1 MLNKV
6 MLIGNLGADP
16 EVRYMPSGDTVTNIR
31 LATSRRWKD
40 RQTSEQRES
49 TEWHRVTFFNI
60 GNFKLAEIAGE
71 YLKKGS
77 KVYVEGR
84 IQTRKWQ
91 DNTGQDRYST
101 EIIADQM
108 QMLDSRA
115 SGTAEFGQQ
124 GGYAAP
130 QANQN
135 QNFQQQPQ
143 QTQQQPQQFSQQP
156 SQPQNFQQPQ
166 QTQQFNQPAP
176 AAQQNFQAPPQQA
189 QPFNQSTPPPVQQPP
204 LQSPPR
210 QVEQKAAFAT
220 PNQPTPTGKPISP
233 AVTDDFDDD
242 IPF

>member
-16 EVRYMPSGDTVTNIR
+16 EVRYLSSGDAVTNIS

-40 RQTSEQRES
+40 RQTGEQREA

-60 GNFKLAEIAGE
+60 GNYKLAEIAGE

-91 DNTGQDRYST
+91 DNNGQDRYST

-108 QMLDSRA
+108 QMLDSRTE
-115 SGTAEFGQQ
+115 GTTAFGQQ
-124 GGYAAP
+124 GNNYTAP

-135 QNFQQQPQ
+135 LQPPQQTQPLNPPQQSQNFQQSQSTQPLN
-143 QTQQQPQQFSQQP
+143 PP
-156 SQPQNFQQPQ
+156 IQPQNFQPPQSAQPINTPSLQ
-166 QTQQFNQPAP
+166 PFTSPIEQPPIKPAP
-176 AAQQNFQAPPQQA
+176 PTV
-189 QPFNQSTPPPVQQPP
+189 QPDPSSN
-204 LQSPPR
+204 LQSQNP
-210 QVEQKAAFAT
+210 T
-220 PNQPTPTGKPISP
+220 NPTPSTK
-233 AVTDDFDDD
+233 VQDNFDDD

>member
-1 MLNKV
+1 MEKTMLNKV

-40 RQTSEQRES
+40 RQSGEQRES
-49 TEWHRVTFFNI
+49 TEWHRITFFNI

-115 SGTAEFGQQ
+115 GGTGDFGQQ

-130 QANQN
+130 QTNQN
-135 QNFQQQPQ
+135 QNVQQP
-143 QTQQQPQQFSQQP
+143 QQPQQFGQQP

-166 QTQQFNQPAP
+166 QAQQFNQPVP
-176 AAQQNFQAPPQQA
+176 VAQQNFQAPPQT
-189 QPFNQSTPPPVQQPP
+189 QPFNQPAQQPP
-204 LQSPPR
+204 LQPPPV
-210 QVEQKAAFAT
+210 QVEQKSAFNDAPAIQST
-220 PNQPTPTGKPISP
+220 PAEKPASP
-233 AVTDDFDDD
+233 PVTDGFDDD